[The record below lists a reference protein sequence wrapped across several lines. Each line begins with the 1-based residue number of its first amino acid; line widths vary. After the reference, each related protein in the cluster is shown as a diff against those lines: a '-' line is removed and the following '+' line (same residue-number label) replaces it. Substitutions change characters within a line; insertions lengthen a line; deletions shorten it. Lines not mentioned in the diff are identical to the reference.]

1 MIEMNGLSLELGKY
15 QKQVDIRLKQMQKQD
30 FVARLWAKEEDLW
43 VRKDQGPAD
52 IALGWL
58 TSVKGMVKELPRIKE
73 LCRKVNASGIDHI
86 VLLGMGGSSLAPY
99 VLYNTMDP
107 SQKHIPFIVLDSTDP
122 ETIKKT
128 ENEINISSTL
138 FIVSSKSG
146 GTAEVSAFFH
156 YFYKRVHDIKGER
169 AGEHFIAITD
179 EGSPL
184 EVLAKEKKFLDIF
197 LNLPH
202 IGGRY
207 SALSYF
213 GLLPAALVGIDI
225 ETLLKRTLKMV
236 KACGADVPAMANPG
250 VILGTAIAELAL
262 RGRDKLTYIIPS
274 RLATFGTWL
283 EQLIAESTGKNGKG
297 ILPLYGDPS
306 VESEHYG
313 KDRLLFHFGFEDEDM
328 PSMGME
334 HPSFSIRIKDELDLG
349 KEFFRWEMATATAG
363 AILGVNPF
371 DQPNVEE
378 SKKIT
383 NRLLLQA
390 ETEGRLPQATA
401 SVTENSLGYFSTENA
416 SDGKTLVKNFLA
428 GIYPGDYMALLAY
441 LTETPDTIAALERIR
456 VYLNNNMKIA
466 ASTQFGPR
474 YLHSTGQYHKG
485 GPGNGT
491 FIQFISGSHV
501 DVRIPGKTYSF
512 GMLKRAQAFGDM
524 EALLKNQ
531 RRVLLIDLGTDL
543 SQGLR
548 TFLQLLEQALPPQK
562 HEVAQVY
569 SFSNKEERA
578 A

>member
-1 MIEMNGLSLELGKY
+1 MTEMNGLSLELGKY

-30 FVARLWAKEEDLW
+30 FVSRLWDKDEDLW
-43 VRKDQGPAD
+43 VRKNQDRD
-52 IALGWL
+52 TVALGWL
-58 TSVKGMVKELPRIKE
+58 TSVKHMIKE
-73 LCRKVNASGIDHI
+73 VPHIQDFCAQVAGSGIDHI

-99 VLYNTMDP
+99 VLYNTMEP
-107 SQKHIPFIVLDSTDP
+107 SEQRIRFIVLDSTDP

-128 ENEINISSTL
+128 ESEINIATTL

-146 GTAEVSAFFH
+146 GTAEVSAFFN
-156 YFYKRVHDIKGER
+156 YFFKLVYDIKGEH

-179 EGSPL
+179 EASPL
-184 EVLAKEKKFLDIF
+184 ETLAKEKKFLRTF
-197 LNLPH
+197 LNPPR

-213 GLLPAALVGIDI
+213 GLVPAALVGIDI
-225 ETLLKRTLKMV
+225 GTLLKRTLKMV
-236 KACGADVPAMANPG
+236 KACGPDVPAMGNPG

-274 RLATFGTWL
+274 RLAPFGTWL

-306 VESEHYG
+306 IESEYYG
-313 KDRLLFHFGFEDEDM
+313 KDRLLFRLGLEDEDM
-328 PSMGME
+328 PALGME

-349 KEFFRWEMATATAG
+349 KEFFRWEIATATAG

-383 NRLLLQA
+383 NRLLQQA
-390 ETEGRLPQATA
+390 EASGHQAASLTEGPIRYY
-401 SVTENSLGYFSTENA
+401 SNEKA
-416 SDGKTLVKNFLA
+416 SDGKTLIKNFLA
-428 GIYPGDYMALLAY
+428 GTYPGDYMGLLAF
-441 LTETPDTIAALERIR
+441 LPETNETIELLEKIR
-456 VYLNNNMKIA
+456 LHLHSSMKIA
-466 ASTQFGPR
+466 VSMQFGPR

-491 FIQFISGSHV
+491 FIQFVSGSQV

-531 RRVLLIDLGTDL
+531 RRVILIDLGEDFSL
-543 SQGLR
+543 GLK
-548 TFLQLLEQALPPQK
+548 TFLQQLEQTLLPHKQ
-562 HEVAQVY
+562 EVAQVY
-569 SFSNKEERA
+569 SFNNKEEKA